1 MSSVTITPVLPVSN
15 TVEVSQTVSPVTL
28 TITEQV
34 IQHTVVVSPQNITN
48 YYGGSG
54 EVTAALTGV
63 PAGANDLG
71 VGFGNIISDNI
82 PIKDAL
88 IELEAAVE
96 NNDAD
101 ISNNTTNISTN
112 TSDITALETTVN
124 GLSTGSL
131 TQDLDPTETQLFFSD
146 PGTFTAGTPV
156 ETVLRQLLIHFQPPT
171 ITGMTAQGIPA
182 TTIEHGATDT
192 ITQATWVVTN
202 GSNIDAAVT
211 GTITYND
218 PVGSDTQSYTSI
230 AATDSPYV
238 LNKNVTFKVDGGS
251 NPGATGTT
259 KTQTNTYYLRI
270 SGFQDTQGTPLN
282 ASVDYM
288 TVQYRT
294 FVLTSPTAISAGA
307 VTNNTGTALIAGAQ
321 QGTAGAT
328 IEHEG
333 LHPSSLR
340 QTTLSYPDTVN
351 YWYAVMPQCHW
362 DDVTAITTN
371 QGFDGFDITGTEV
384 NCGSFVYTNP
394 EGVDVTMQVIRGASI
409 GQIQSGKYIKFS

>member
-1 MSSVTITPVLPVSN
+1 
-15 TVEVSQTVSPVTL
+15 
-28 TITEQV
+28 
-34 IQHTVVVSPQNITN
+34 
-48 YYGGSG
+48 
-54 EVTAALTGV
+54 
-63 PAGANDLG
+63 
-71 VGFGNIISDNI
+71 
-82 PIKDAL
+82 
-88 IELEAAVE
+88 
-96 NNDAD
+96 
-101 ISNNTTNISTN
+101 
-112 TSDITALETTVN
+112 
-124 GLSTGSL
+124 
-131 TQDLDPTETQLFFSD
+131 
-146 PGTFTAGTPV
+146 
-156 ETVLRQLLIHFQPPT
+156 
-171 ITGMTAQGIPA
+171 MTAQGIPA